1 MLKTIILLTGNIQ
14 QQRALCALL
23 KEHNPALS
31 FRRALTLDELTGLE
45 PEVLRDSRL
54 IAFTSDVIVPAATLG
69 RLGHGAYHFHSD
81 PPDYPATA
89 HFALTDDDQGWD
101 ATAHTM
107 VERVDRGPIV
117 GIEPF
122 PMHDKIAARKLEQIA
137 FERLAHLFWRMSRRI
152 ACEPGPPQRYQSPGA
167 PPRARRS
174 RTANSCE
181 ILPTSTQRN

>member
-101 ATAHTM
+101 ATAHRM

-152 ACEPGPPQRYQSPGA
+152 ACEPGPLQA
-167 PPRARRS
+167 
-174 RTANSCE
+174 
-181 ILPTSTQRN
+181 LPVAWSATKSTPLPYRELM